1 MSKAENHTGTHGER
15 ISGTRNKSAY
25 VPRLGVLWA
34 QDQQLGGQ
42 LAEAQRKTEG
52 KADESKRKL
61 SSRSSRFVKELQ
73 IESKWITSQKAE
85 VLYNF
90 F

>member
-1 MSKAENHTGTHGER
+1 M
-15 ISGTRNKSAY
+15 
-25 VPRLGVLWA
+25 
-34 QDQQLGGQ
+34 
-42 LAEAQRKTEG
+42 AEAQRKIEG